1 MVCTRFLVV
10 LGLLGLFSPAFA
22 QVPAIDADDTG
33 ITWVA
38 KLAPIPPVVTFAC
51 CVNLLIHFY

>member
-38 KLAPIPPVVTFAC
+38 KLAPSRPSSHLR
-51 CVNLLIHFY
+51 VNLLIYFY